1 MLISGEGLTADLKE
15 GNTVLG
21 IFEVGKI
28 YRMYIRAYDRLGAR
42 ATAISTDLLLFSG

>member
-21 IFEVGKI
+21 IFEVGKV
-28 YRMYIRAYDRLGAR
+28 YKM
-42 ATAISTDLLLFSG
+42 